1 MSNEVGLGAWVTID
15 GLVNRADLNGKVG
28 LVVRP
33 DPGDGRL
40 GVAIGVDSV
49 RVKLS
54 NLRLT
59 DGTMPTPLRTVHTLD
74 DDYQTDSPRNMGR
87 FLNWIHG
94 LENVDDANWFIGQ
107 VVVVMHTAHDSV
119 GVVPTPGVALADGTR
134 ITMRRANCNELGCAR
149 CAQRRGGYRF
159 GAVGPWSW
167 KPADPLPLYCAQADT
182 DMLRLAE
189 WPSL

>member
-1 MSNEVGLGAWVTID
+1 MGLGAWVTID

-74 DDYQTDSPRNMGR
+74 DMHQTDSPRNMGR

-107 VVVVMHTAHDSV
+107 VVACPIVHAVCRPLVCRHCNPRSSSQSKERARSSSWLPARFVDPFRCDKSCKLV
-119 GVVPTPGVALADGTR
+119 RPPPAALSHHLTESWIILQHFIRHELKAD
-134 ITMRRANCNELGCAR
+134 
-149 CAQRRGGYRF
+149 
-159 GAVGPWSW
+159 
-167 KPADPLPLYCAQADT
+167 
-182 DMLRLAE
+182 
-189 WPSL
+189 

>member
-1 MSNEVGLGAWVTID
+1 MGLGAWVTID

-94 LENVDDANWFIGQ
+94 LQNVDDANWFIGQ

-119 GVVPTPGVALADGTR
+119 GVVRCLDTLRYHLTPSVSHSTR
-134 ITMRRANCNELGCAR
+134 HRSRRPPRPQTAKASMSMY
-149 CAQRRGGYRF
+149 ASATPSRGFAAPCHR
-159 GAVGPWSW
+159 P
-167 KPADPLPLYCAQADT
+167 
-182 DMLRLAE
+182 
-189 WPSL
+189 